1 MLAPEERLKAAGLLW
16 GEEAVA
22 VLERS
27 GRIRVDDESA
37 EVGPL
42 DAIRVAPESTP
53 SSRRGRTGADS

>member
-1 MLAPEERLKAAGLLW
+1 M
-16 GEEAVA
+16 
-22 VLERS
+22 LERS

-37 EVGPL
+37 ELGPL